1 MFMMQ
6 QIFLKRWSREQT
18 TPAFLSL
25 WELSTHGKRRDLS
38 YVAKNSLKKVKSER
52 WRVNHCHKIEWSS
65 QKIGVTSSQLRY
77 KRPFR
82 RQNRSRRSR
91 EGEKTG
97 GRHSIQ
103 YSYSFLVWIYRF
115 DEYPQLKEKRKLNLR
130 FTFILYSS
138 GKKQKNPLK

>member
-6 QIFLKRWSREQT
+6 QIFLKRRSREQT
-18 TPAFLSL
+18 TPDVLCQFG
-25 WELSTHGKRRDLS
+25 ELSTMVKEDLS

-130 FTFILYSS
+130 FTFIAREM
-138 GKKQKNPLK
+138 KRLKIVK